1 MNLGTKD
8 VPRLVI
14 HLPVLLIGGA
24 AIFATALYLAGVR
37 GGFDFTD
44 EGFYYLSF
52 AHPEYVSDSQSSFY
66 FFGSKI
72 FALLGHSIVA
82 MRVATLAAVGGGTM
96 VFLRGF
102 RSYTTRFAPDL
113 FSESEHRWLGGV
125 AALIAALL
133 GFAISPAALS
143 YNFQNAFCL
152 LAACGLL
159 LSACAHPPSA
169 GWLDLRSLPA
179 LAGFGALAGL
189 DFFIKFSTSVPLAVG
204 GLAFFLLFSPQ
215 TKRQKIVLVG
225 ILALCL
231 AVPAGVY
238 FTWVQNW
245 THWREGIA
253 GTLGALVE
261 GGYATTVSQR
271 YAQEIIAVALPTLR
285 NFAPAWVVAV
295 PAMLIVPGLRKWPKA
310 QAVVAALGGFW
321 TLGHLAWLID
331 EMDYLRR
338 LDLEFFIGSLGLLL
352 VLAIGSHL
360 AGRNAAR
367 PAYSRARLAALGLL
381 LLLLPYLGA
390 FGTSNNINT
399 NAHYQLAPWLVLAA
413 LLLAEID
420 RVWGTLWPSRVG
432 LLLLSAMTAAQ
443 FYQGYWVQ
451 PYRMGGNRSAQT
463 AATSIGEPASILQ
476 LTPTTHEFITS
487 SRRILQ
493 EHGFKPGDDLLV
505 FFDLPGFVFAM
516 GGASPGHPW
525 YFAGDNHSL
534 DLDAM
539 RLTFIAPDR
548 RRRAFIVRNGLD
560 PDWNDFLPRLRTTG
574 LKFPEDYRLLT
585 PPEMVSPFTRVPFQI
600 WAPKT
605 RLPLP

>member
-1 MNLGTKD
+1 MKTTRLAAYLPLTLLAAGLAVSLSLYFLGL
-8 VPRLVI
+8 PR
-14 HLPVLLIGGA
+14 
-24 AIFATALYLAGVR
+24 
-37 GGFDFTD
+37 GFDFTD

-52 AHPEYVSDSQSSFY
+52 AHPEYVSDSQSSFH

-72 FALLGHSIVA
+72 FALLGRSIVA
-82 MRVATLAAVGGGTM
+82 MRVATLAAVGAGTL

-133 GFAISPAALS
+133 SFAISPAALS

-152 LAACGLL
+152 LAASGLL
-159 LSACAHPPSA
+159 LSACAQPPSA
-169 GWLDLRSLPA
+169 GWFDGRSLTA

-189 DFFIKFSTSVPLAVG
+189 DFFIKFSTSVPLAGG
-204 GLAFFLLFSPQ
+204 GLGFFLLFSTQ

-271 YAQEIIAVALPTLR
+271 YAQEIVAVALPTLR
-285 NFAPAWVVAV
+285 NFAPVWVVAV
-295 PAMLIVPGLRKWPKA
+295 PAMLIVPGLRKWPKT
-310 QAVVAALGGFW
+310 QVVTAAIGGLW
-321 TLGHLAWLID
+321 SLGHLAWLID
-331 EMDYLRR
+331 EMDYLHR
-338 LDLEFFIGSLGLLL
+338 LDLEFFIGALGLLL
-352 VLAIGSHL
+352 LLAVGSHL

-399 NAHYQLAPWLVLAA
+399 NAHYQLAPWLVLAG

-432 LLLLSAMTAAQ
+432 LLLLSSIAATQ
-443 FYQGYWVQ
+443 FYNGYWLQ
-451 PYRMGGNRSAQT
+451 PYRVGGTRSEQT
-463 AATSIGEPASILQ
+463 VATQIGEPASTLR
-476 LTPTTHEFITS
+476 LTPSTNEFITT

-516 GGASPGHPW
+516 DGVSPGHPW
-525 YFAGDNHSL
+525 YFAGDKNSL

-539 RLTFIAPDR
+539 RLGFITPDR
-548 RRRAFIVRNGLD
+548 LRRAFIVRNGLD